1 MTNTR
6 DTSPKAKA
14 PRSRAQSAFSG
25 TAILLLVLLGFVG
38 TLTIVGLCGAALVW
52 AWRGAMG
59 L

>member
-1 MTNTR
+1 MTET
-6 DTSPKAKA
+6 TKTKT

-25 TAILLLVLLGFVG
+25 IAILLLVLLGFVG